1 MSPGFLFLH
10 VSDRVT
16 AGRNLCFLQS
26 PVSVPFFSS
35 SATRICS
42 FVSSV
47 SKRLLAC
54 LSFLGLD
61 AQLLDLVASVRIP
74 PLPSLPASFSEMPSQ
89 QATCSAPLVARS
101 QTHAVRQYLVLYHA
115 SSAFDILTLLM
126 ILFIG

>member
-54 LSFLGLD
+54 LSFSGSMLNSLTWSLPFESPLCLLC
-61 AQLLDLVASVRIP
+61 QLLFQKCLLSKPLV
-74 PLPSLPASFSEMPSQ
+74 PLRSLPVPK
-89 QATCSAPLVARS
+89 R
-101 QTHAVRQYLVLYHA
+101 
-115 SSAFDILTLLM
+115 TL
-126 ILFIG
+126 